1 MFLYRILT
9 YPIIR
14 NYKIDICVYFMS
26 VQNYTKEAI
35 ENRMCHQIYV
45 SIQASL
51 ESRTTQWW
59 KVAQLGSGKLSNFA
73 PKVEQLSETS
83 RATFRDELP
92 DYRKQVGQLQCR
104 ELPDLR
110 VQSCGSGCGEL

>member
-1 MFLYRILT
+1 MKPAF
-9 YPIIR
+9 
-14 NYKIDICVYFMS
+14 
-26 VQNYTKEAI
+26 A
-35 ENRMCHQIYV
+35 
-45 SIQASL
+45 
-51 ESRTTQWW
+51 SRTTQWW

-73 PKVEQLSETS
+73 PKVEQLSKTS

>member
-1 MFLYRILT
+1 MQNFEI

-14 NYKIDICVYFMS
+14 NYKINICVSFMS
-26 VQNYTKEAI
+26 VQNYTKEVI
-35 ENRMCHQIYV
+35 KSRMYREICV

-59 KVAQLGSGKLSNFA
+59 KVAQLGSGKLSNFP

-83 RATFRDELP
+83 RATFRGELP
-92 DYRKQVGQLQCR
+92 DYPKQVGQLPYSG
-104 ELPDLR
+104 LPDLR
-110 VQSCGSGCGEL
+110 MKGCASGCGEL